1 MFWKNLDSFFLYFCH
16 FYLLFSFFWLSSDS
30 HIGLPRP
37 VLEFSLLSQFP
48 TFYSTFLEISWI
60 LSTMHS
66 LDLIFNLVNNFWE
79 YFLLFCSSCFLISC
93 YCWVNTVSSFSHYHF
108 TKFLILT
115 FLYFLLV
122 AFSSWTDLVFP
133 HIPDNLWLSSYLRGK
148 QSVHTWAWSTGML
161 SGNCMCGQNPLT
173 TGFQDE
179 LLGRFPGIHKY
190 QSLWVSQVF

>member
-1 MFWKNLDSFFLYFCH
+1 MFWKNLDSFLKYFCH
-16 FYLLFSFFWLSSDS
+16 FYLLCSFFWLSSDS

-37 VLEFSLLSQFP
+37 VLEFSL
-48 TFYSTFLEISWI
+48 
-60 LSTMHS
+60 
-66 LDLIFNLVNNFWE
+66 DLIFNLVSNFWE
-79 YFLLFCSSCFLISC
+79 YFLLFCSSSFLISC

-108 TKFLILT
+108 TKFLLLI

-122 AFSSWTDLVFP
+122 AFSSWTALVFP

-179 LLGRFPGIHKY
+179 FLGRFPGI
-190 QSLWVSQVF
+190 

>member
-1 MFWKNLDSFFLYFCH
+1 MVLFYIFVTFIYSVSFFR
-16 FYLLFSFFWLSSDS
+16 LSSDS
-30 HIGLPRP
+30 HIGHPRP
-37 VLEFSLLSQFP
+37 ILEFSLLSQSP
-48 TFYSTFLEISWI
+48 ALYSTLLEISWI
-60 LSTMHS
+60 LSSMHS

-79 YFLLFCSSCFLISC
+79 YFLLSCSSSFLISC

-122 AFSSWTDLVFP
+122 AFSSWTALVFP
-133 HIPDNLWLSSYLRGK
+133 HIPEYLWLSSCLRGK
-148 QSVHTWAWSTGML
+148 QSVHTWACSSGML

-190 QSLWVSQVF
+190 QSLWVSQVL